1 VPTVLGKNTNYKERK
16 MATNNKTAEATYAH
30 ARRAFQGK
38 KLFQAVAGLR
48 RIFVRKGLQRKRKER
63 VHTVGPKKG
72 LELDDYNKGLRSGYL
87 LCQSDHAG
95 RYRYDQAREAGKS
108 KKEALEYSFQRG
120 TKKSKEEK

>member
-1 VPTVLGKNTNYKERK
+1 
-16 MATNNKTAEATYAH
+16 MATNNKTAETTAPVPEELPKERNFSK
-30 ARRAFQGK
+30 RRWTTPHFRAERFAK
-38 KLFQAVAGLR
+38 E
-48 RIFVRKGLQRKRKER
+48 RKER

-120 TKKSKEEK
+120 TKKPKEEK